1 MLLPREDLGTMGDH
15 QARLKR
21 EKELLAATPWPTA
34 ERHQWNEELRD
45 EERETGLS
53 ALLAVLSARLEQ
65 GLQRTGAQGPLLFGL
80 RHLFHQ
86 LATLYQRRLPALG
99 AATRPLMDGLVP
111 PDYLPTRH
119 AIWLALRELSG
130 DLLQCDLFCKL
141 LTSASG
147 TLLDLLDRRSASDPA
162 TMAFAAPPLPT
173 VASTPPSGC
182 CPLWLRQQ
190 LTSWQEDYQH
200 LPPFALQFG
209 RPGSLPAE
217 VTLESSARLDRAF
230 ALLLEEAGA
239 IFGELL
245 PGLTQQKESESTA
258 RELALFLIDVTQHG
272 EQIQLI
278 LDGLWE
284 PLSAISEAFGVEAL
298 LYALQARENKG
309 GNTA

>member
-1 MLLPREDLGTMGDH
+1 MGGH

-34 ERHQWNEELRD
+34 ACHQWGEEPED
-45 EERETGLS
+45 EERERGLS
-53 ALLAVLSARLEQ
+53 GLLAALSARLER
-65 GLQRTGAQGPLLFGL
+65 GMPGTSSLELLLFGL

-119 AIWLALRELSG
+119 AIWLALREVNDS
-130 DLLQCDLFCKL
+130 LLQCDLSCRL

-147 TLLDLLDRRSASDPA
+147 TLLDLLDRGSASDPTTLTSA
-162 TMAFAAPPLPT
+162 LPPLPSI
-173 VASTPPSGC
+173 ASVPPAGC
-182 CPLWLRQQ
+182 CPLWLRQ
-190 LTSWQEDYQH
+190 LLANWQEGYQH

-209 RPGSLPAE
+209 RPGSLPGA
-217 VTLESSARLDRAF
+217 VALAGSTRLDRAF

-245 PGLTQQKESESTA
+245 PGLTQQKECTA
-258 RELALFLIDVTQHG
+258 PELALFLIDITQHG
-272 EQIQLI
+272 EQMLLT

-284 PLSAISEAFGVEAL
+284 PLSAICEAFGVEAL
-298 LYALQARENKG
+298 LSPPQAKENEQRKSVRG
-309 GNTA
+309 SSEAGAK